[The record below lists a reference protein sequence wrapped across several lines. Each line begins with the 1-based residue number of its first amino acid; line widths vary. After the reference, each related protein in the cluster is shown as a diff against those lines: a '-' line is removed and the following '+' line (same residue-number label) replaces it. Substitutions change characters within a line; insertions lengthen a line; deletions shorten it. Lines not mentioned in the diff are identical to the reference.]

1 MKSKTGA
8 SRSGAIP
15 FLTFLLVGLLVLAA
29 VAFVHVSVTGRH
41 NEEYLLR
48 TAELRVLAEQVAK
61 NILAA
66 SRGDAEAFPRLLGER
81 DRFEQL
87 LGDLKKGNPASE
99 LPPSPPSVLKDVR
112 EVENTWLELRQSADE
127 VLGTQE
133 AVLTVRQD
141 IDVIRD
147 IVPQLQD
154 ISDQIVRSLESNEA
168 AGSQI
173 VIASRQMMLAQRIQ
187 SSLDRVFVGGTETAG
202 AIDQFGRDTEEFGRV
217 LEGMIRGDTS
227 RGIEPITSP
236 LTRGKLRQVAT
247 LFATVND
254 YATRIVDTTPE
265 LLQALEASAGVA
277 GLSGRVSN
285 AAGDLLDAY
294 STVPGRWSIGQ
305 LKIGPTLVVLLGAL
319 AVLVAIFLGT
329 SLVADARRRAQESRE
344 INERNQQAILRLLD
358 EMGDLA
364 EGDLT
369 VEATVTE
376 DITGAIADS
385 VNYAVE
391 ALRGLVA
398 TINDTSEKVASSTED
413 TRKVATELEEASEL
427 QTDQISGATA
437 RIAEMN
443 VAVQQ
448 MADSARE
455 SADVAQRSVE
465 LASNGAAAV
474 RRTTDSMDT
483 IRGQIQE
490 TSKRI
495 KRLGES
501 SQQISEIVELIEDI
515 ADQTNILALNAAMQA
530 AMAGEAGRGF
540 AVVADEV
547 QRLAERSGNATKQI
561 DTLVRTIQS
570 DTNEAVSSME
580 SSTAGVVA
588 GAKLAEDAGEA
599 LMEIENVSNYIADVT
614 RRISNL
620 AGEQSNEATKINDI
634 MAMIQEITQQT
645 SSGTAQTTHSVESL
659 AELATDLRKTVAGF
673 RLP

>member
-61 NILAA
+61 DILAA

-87 LGDLKKGNPASE
+87 LGDLKRGNPAAE
-99 LPPSPPSVLKDVR
+99 LPPSPPSVLKDIR
-112 EVENTWLELRQSADE
+112 AVENTWLELRQSADE
-127 VLGTQE
+127 VLSTQE
-133 AVLTVRQD
+133 AVLSVRQD

-154 ISDQIVRSLESNEA
+154 ISEQIVRSIESNDA

-217 LEGMIRGDTS
+217 LESMIRGDTS

-236 LTRGKLRQVAT
+236 LARGKLRQVAT

-265 LLQALEASAGVA
+265 LLKALEASAGVA
-277 GLSGRVSN
+277 GLSGKVSN
-285 AAGDLLDAY
+285 AANDLLAAY
-294 STVPGRWSIGQ
+294 STVPGRWAIGQ

-329 SLVADARRRAQESRE
+329 TLVADARRRAQESRE

-398 TINDTSEKVASSTED
+398 TINDTSEKVASSTEE

-427 QTDQISGATA
+427 QTEQISGATS
-437 RIAEMN
+437 RIGEMN

-465 LASNGAAAV
+465 LASNGATAV

-588 GAKLAEDAGEA
+588 GAKLAEDAGDA

-620 AGEQSNEATKINDI
+620 AGDQSNEATKINDI
-634 MAMIQEITQQT
+634 MAIIQEITQQT

>member
-87 LGDLKKGNPASE
+87 LGDLKRGNPAAE

-141 IDVIRD
+141 IEVIRD
-147 IVPQLQD
+147 LVPQLQD
-154 ISDQIVRSLESNEA
+154 ISEQIVRSLESNDA

-202 AIDQFGRDTEEFGRV
+202 AIDQFGRDTEEFGSV
-217 LEGMIRGDTS
+217 LESMIRGNTS

-236 LTRGKLRQVAT
+236 LTRGKLRQVAM

-254 YATRIVDTTPE
+254 YATRIVNTTPE
-265 LLQALEASAGVA
+265 LLKALEASAGVA
-277 GLSGRVSN
+277 GLSGKVSN
-285 AAGDLLDAY
+285 SAGDLLDVY
-294 STVPGRWSIGQ
+294 STVPGRWAIGQ
-305 LKIGPTLVVLLGAL
+305 LKIGPTLVVLLAAL

-329 SLVADARRRAQESRE
+329 TIVADARRRAQESRE

-427 QTDQISGATA
+427 QTEQISGATA
-437 RIAEMN
+437 RIGEMN

-465 LASNGAAAV
+465 LASNGATAV

>member
-87 LGDLKKGNPASE
+87 LGDLKRGNPAAE
-99 LPPSPPSVLKDVR
+99 LPPSPPSVLPDVR
-112 EVENTWLELRQSADE
+112 EVENTWLELRESADE
-127 VLGTQE
+127 VLSTQDV
-133 AVLTVRQD
+133 VLTIRQD

-147 IVPQLQD
+147 IVPQLQGL
-154 ISDQIVRSLESNEA
+154 SERIVGSLESNDA

-187 SSLDRVFVGGTETAG
+187 SSLDRVFIGGTETAG
-202 AIDQFGRDTEEFGRV
+202 AIDQFGRDTEEFGRI

-236 LTRGKLRQVAT
+236 LARGELRQIAT

-265 LLQALEASAGVA
+265 LLKALEASAGVA
-277 GLSGRVSN
+277 GLSGKVSDS
-285 AAGDLLDAY
+285 AAGLLDAY

-305 LKIGPTLVVLLGAL
+305 LKIGPTVVVLLGAL

-329 SLVADARRRAQESRE
+329 TLVADARRRAQESRE

-398 TINDTSEKVASSTED
+398 TINDTSEKVASSTEE

-427 QTDQISGATA
+427 QTEQISGATA
-437 RIAEMN
+437 RIGEMN

-465 LASNGAAAV
+465 LASNGATAV

-634 MAMIQEITQQT
+634 MALIQEITQQT

>member
-61 NILAA
+61 DILAA

-87 LGDLKKGNPASE
+87 LGDLKRGNPASE

-154 ISDQIVRSLESNEA
+154 ISDQVVRSLESNEA

-329 SLVADARRRAQESRE
+329 TLVADARRRAQESRE

-427 QTDQISGATA
+427 QTEQISGATA

>member
-1 MKSKTGA
+1 MASNTSKTG
-8 SRSGAIP
+8 SIP
-15 FLTFLLVGLLVLAA
+15 FFTFLLVALLVLAA
-29 VAFVHVSVTGRH
+29 VAFVHVSITGRH
-41 NEEYLLR
+41 NEEYQLR

-61 NILAA
+61 DILAA
-66 SRGDAEAFPRLLGER
+66 SRGDAEAFPRLLSER
-81 DRFEQL
+81 DRFEDL
-87 LGDLKKGNPASE
+87 LGDVKTGNPDVE
-99 LPPSPPSVLKDVR
+99 LPASPQSVKPFIR
-112 EVENTWLELRQSADE
+112 ATENAWLELRQRADE
-127 VLGTQE
+127 VLSTQE

-147 IVPQLQD
+147 IIPQLQD
-154 ISDQIVRSLESNEA
+154 NSEQVVRNIEESEGA
-168 AGSQI
+168 ASQ
-173 VIASRQMMLAQRIQ
+173 VFIASRQMMLAQRIQ

-227 RGIEPITSP
+227 RGISAMSSS
-236 LTRGKLRQVAT
+236 LGRAKLRQVAT

-254 YATRIVDTTPE
+254 YATRIVDTTPD
-265 LLQALEASAGVA
+265 LLKALEASSGVA
-277 GLSGRVSN
+277 NVSAQVGD
-285 AAGDLLDAY
+285 AATELLEAY
-294 STVPGRWSIGQ
+294 STVPGRWAIGQ
-305 LKIGPTLVVLLGAL
+305 FKIGPTAVVILGAL

-329 SLVADARRRAQESRE
+329 SLVGDARRRAQESRE
-344 INERNQQAILRLLD
+344 LNDRNQQAILRLLD

-391 ALRGLVA
+391 ALRGLVT
-398 TINDTSEKVASSTED
+398 TINETSEKVASSTEE
-413 TRKVATELEEASEL
+413 TRAVATELEGASEL
-427 QTDQISGATA
+427 QTEQISGATA
-437 RIAEMN
+437 RIGEMN

-455 SADVAQRSVE
+455 SAEVAQRSVE
-465 LASNGAAAV
+465 LATNGAAAV

-620 AGEQSNEATKINDI
+620 AGDQSSEATKINDT

-659 AELATDLRKTVAGF
+659 AELAFDLRKTVSGF